1 VHSTKQTPIPAEVET
16 GGAGPAAVDDLAVD
30 KKTEE
35 KAESGQL
42 AEEAEDEARLDVEKV
57 VEKSSSQ
64 RPGLASQ
71 TPHLLP
77 PLEQKKG
84 AIDGRHATAG
94 AQEAGQFQGHSLIQ
108 VDAITAA
115 DTQLEA
121 PGRCKIQ

>member
-1 VHSTKQTPIPAEVET
+1 MIGALCALYQTPIPAEVET

-77 PLEQKKG
+77 GDRTYRRIVGE
-84 AIDGRHATAG
+84 
-94 AQEAGQFQGHSLIQ
+94 
-108 VDAITAA
+108 V
-115 DTQLEA
+115 
-121 PGRCKIQ
+121 C